1 MNYASDLHRK
11 GELNKIEEMQGLAD
25 QLESKT
31 KGGLAGAFLTEGY
44 KGYDTI
50 AMLANKK
57 EYSDKEGFV
66 LFDNEAN
73 KAIFIE
79 DDED

>member
-31 KGGLAGAFLTEGY
+31 KGGLAGAYLTGGY
-44 KGYDTI
+44 KGYDAI

-66 LFDNEAN
+66 LFDNEAS